1 MSSYI
6 SARLRRQVL
15 ARDHGTCA
23 YCRCTEGLM
32 GITFEV
38 DHIIPESA
46 GGVTKLDN
54 LCLACPVCNR
64 AKAARLVAIDYDTDQ
79 EVPFFH
85 PLTDN
90 WVEHFVWMDN
100 GAIVVGKTPTGR
112 ATIEALRMNRPSLV
126 QLRRYWIVLELHPPI

>member
-15 ARDHGTCA
+15 VRDRGTCA

-32 GITFEV
+32 GITFEI

-46 GGVTKLDN
+46 GGAAKLDN

-64 AKAARLVAIDYDTDQ
+64 AKAARLVAIDHDTGQ

-90 WVEHFVWMDN
+90 WIEHFVWIDN
-100 GAIVVGKTPTGR
+100 GAVIVGKTPTGR
-112 ATIEALRMNRPSLV
+112 ATIEALRMNRPSLI
-126 QLRRYWIVLELHPPI
+126 QLRHYWIILELHPPL